1 MDRLYTLKSNQY
13 CGFSKR
19 LKNNLGGMSKSND
32 FQNVALILYPKFEYM
47 IANFLHT
54 FPVFLLV
61 AGHRLFVHLERCKV
75 LIAFFFNIPESTNN
89 LFFMNVY

>member
-1 MDRLYTLKSNQY
+1 
-13 CGFSKR
+13 
-19 LKNNLGGMSKSND
+19 MSKSND

-47 IANFLHT
+47 IAHFLHT

-75 LIAFFFNIPESTNN
+75 LIAFFFQYAWIYEY
-89 LFFMNVY
+89 LFFMDVYWC